1 VAGVV
6 AATGA
11 LVVAGEVVVAGDA
24 VVVGAEVVAG
34 DAVVVGAAVVDGAA
48 VVVETGE
55 RVTAIEYVVVEA
67 PDVADTANEIFSVA
81 PSDTERTSVS
91 LDMAMVPNTLVRL
104 IAAPDALANAVKVTD
119 DEMLGI
125 VNE

>member
-1 VAGVV
+1 MAGVV

-24 VVVGAEVVAG
+24 VVVGAAVVA
-34 DAVVVGAAVVDGAA
+34 GAA

-91 LDMAMVPNTLVRL
+91 LDMAMVPNALVRL

>member
-34 DAVVVGAAVVDGAA
+34 DAVVVGAAVV
-48 VVVETGE
+48 VETGE
-55 RVTAIEYVVVEA
+55 RVTAIEYVVVESH
-67 PDVADTANEIFSVA
+67 DVADTANEIFSVA

-91 LDMAMVPNTLVRL
+91 LDMAMVPNALVRL